1 MNQDY
6 MDLLLLGQN
15 EAVIGPFAPGEEDE
29 PLPQASA
36 PIASADPSF
45 RPSPQ
50 QPQVRVVPQAQPQPP
65 PAAPRAQAPQEQGFN
80 FERAVAGLTG
90 GASGIA
96 AYDKARQERAE
107 APLRRKNQEE
117 QLELTRMQREATVG
131 DIKDKQAD
139 RVLKSQELRD
149 AMDPNSE
156 LSKASA
162 AEYAALNNARA
173 DMLAES
179 NPKLA
184 DHFRQA
190 AGRAAKQSRMQIG
203 NTEKA
208 NSEIMGNFLKMLDM
222 KAKQSLAEQG
232 NDLRARGVKAQE
244 MMAYNTIG
252 DRREDNQLQRD
263 RLDFDRNKAEQAA
276 KGRTLKAQ
284 IKSID
289 KKAVEE
295 LQGID
300 TVEGMFGE
308 AEKAM
313 PDAYT
318 GPLASAA
325 VKVADGVEALTGI
338 KKPKALQ
345 ATQTVASNLENAV
358 ADMRKNRSGTSF
370 TAGEQKAMD
379 EWKPGVGMSAE
390 SNTAL
395 MSALRKYTNTRK
407 QTRLQQVFKE
417 AGIPVYLPPNTKMSD
432 DDLKQLRAEF
442 DGVNVYDDEAAGSTV
457 DRINAITSK
466 YGGSVNRGEGVKQGP
481 SSASGAGKPAPHGQR
496 VQQKGKWFVW
506 DGSKYVKE

>member
-1 MNQDY
+1 MMQENDLKE
-6 MDLLLLGQN
+6 LLLLGQN
-15 EAVIGPFAPGEEDE
+15 DAVIGPFAPGEEE

-36 PIASADPSF
+36 PLASADPNF
-45 RPSPQ
+45 RP
-50 QPQVRVVPQAQPQPP
+50 QPTVTAVPRQPLPMPTQSIAPP
-65 PAAPRAQAPQEQGFN
+65 TQDKGGFN
-80 FERAVAGLTG
+80 WQRAIAGFTG
-90 GASGIA
+90 GQGGIESF
-96 AYDKARQERAE
+96 DRSQIAREN
-107 APLRRKNQEE
+107 APLQRATQQMQQ
-117 QLELTRMQREATVG
+117 QLAAGELH
-131 DIKDKQAD
+131 DKQAD
-139 RVLKSQELRD
+139 RALKSQELRD
-149 AMDPNSE
+149 AMDPNSD
-156 LSKASA
+156 LSKASS

-173 DMLAES
+173 DLLAES

-184 DHFRQA
+184 EHFRQA
-190 AGRAAKQSRMQIG
+190 AQRASTMSRLQIG

-208 NSEIMGNFLKMLDM
+208 NSEIMGNFMKMIDM
-222 KAKQSLAEQG
+222 QARQALASQG
-232 NDLRARGVKAQE
+232 NELRERGVNAQE

-289 KKAVEE
+289 KKAVDE

-407 QTRLQQVFKE
+407 QVRLQQVFKE
-417 AGIPVYLPPNTKMSD
+417 GGIPIYLPPNTRMSD